1 MTSPS
6 RHPKTLFICSG
17 FFIAA
22 AIIATLFFLTR
33 DVEELRD
40 TVRDILEVARGSPWS
55 FPIVCGL
62 YLLASLV
69 MFPIIVMNL
78 ATALVFGP
86 VYGTLYALSGTLL
99 AGTTF
104 FLVGRFGR
112 ERGLKTYLQGP
123 KIRRLDEKLKESGVI
138 GITILRLIPMAP
150 FGIFNMVAG
159 ITSLRFIDYI
169 AGTFLAFWPGG
180 IARAV
185 VGDSLVQ
192 LILAPSRETFIY
204 LVCGAIL
211 WAAVV
216 LGLHFGLKK
225 YRQDPT

>member
-1 MTSPS
+1 MKSNS
-6 RHPKTLFICSG
+6 GHPKTLFLCAG
-17 FFIAA
+17 FIVAV
-22 AIIATLFFLTR
+22 AILATLFFLTR
-33 DVEELRD
+33 DVEQLRD
-40 TVRDILEVARGSPWS
+40 SVSDILEVARNSPWS

-104 FLVGRFGR
+104 FFIGRFGR
-112 ERGLKTYLQGP
+112 RRGLKKLLEGP
-123 KIRRLDEKLKESGVI
+123 RLARLDEKLKDSGVI
-138 GITILRLIPMAP
+138 GITILRLVPMAP
-150 FGIFNMVAG
+150 FGIFNMAAG
-159 ITSLRFIDYI
+159 ITSLRFVDYI
-169 AGTFLAFWPGG
+169 AGTFIAFWPGG

-192 LILAPSRETFIY
+192 LILTPSRDTFIY
-204 LVCGAIL
+204 LVCGAFL
-211 WAAVV
+211 WASIV
-216 LGLHFGLKK
+216 LALHFGLKK
-225 YRQDPT
+225 YRHDPV